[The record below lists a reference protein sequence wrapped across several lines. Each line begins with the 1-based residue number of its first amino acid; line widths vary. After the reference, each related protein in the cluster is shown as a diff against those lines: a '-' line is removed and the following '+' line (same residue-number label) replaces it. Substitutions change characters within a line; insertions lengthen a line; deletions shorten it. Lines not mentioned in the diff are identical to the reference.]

1 MFAADGI
8 RSFAIG
14 YFSIVFVV
22 IARNVG
28 IGALGLGIITGVSVA
43 AGIAIT
49 HLLTMLTNRHGARV
63 SLAVAGLLML
73 LTSVVV
79 LVAHSVT
86 MLFAAALFGFL
97 PPNGGLFIAAITEG
111 VLAQTPVQDRTKV
124 FATNGLIVTVLG
136 ALGALFASS
145 PLLIGVGETGGLRL
159 LTGLYGV
166 LGIAVTVVSLS
177 ILEVGPPS
185 LKTPHSQSQE
195 EGNDGF
201 VNLNAL
207 SSRSRSAINRLAL
220 LFIADSAGSGVVAS
234 TLIIYWLRVHFGLSV
249 LDLSLLFFG
258 MEVLSALSFPLAV
271 KISQKIGLLN
281 TAVFTHIPS
290 SILLMAVP
298 FSPGISVVAV
308 LLLARA
314 LLVEMDVPTRKSY
327 IASIVR
333 PEERRIAAARTSMG
347 KQTGRAIGPAIGGY
361 ALANLGAAAPFLL
374 GGLLKITYDLT
385 LWRSFRSVQSRD
397 ETI

>member
-63 SLAVAGLLML
+63 SLAVAGLLMF
-73 LTSVVV
+73 LTGVVV

-111 VLAQTPVQDRTKV
+111 VLAQTPVEDRTKV
-124 FATNGLIVTVLG
+124 FAKNGLIVTVLG
-136 ALGALFASS
+136 AMGALFASS
-145 PLLIGVGETGGLRL
+145 PLLLGVREAEGLRL

-166 LGIAVTVVSLS
+166 LGLAVTVVSLS
-177 ILEVGPPS
+177 FLEVDPPA
-185 LKTPHSQSQE
+185 LKAHHSQSQE
-195 EGNDGF
+195 AGNDGI
-201 VNLNAL
+201 VNVDTL
-207 SSRSRSAINRLAL
+207 SSHSRSAINRLAL
-220 LFIADSAGSGVVAS
+220 LFIADSTGSGVVAS

-258 MEVLSALSFPLAV
+258 MEVLSALSFPFAV

-290 SILLMAVP
+290 SILLMAIP
-298 FSPGISVVAV
+298 FSPGILVAAV

-361 ALANLGAAAPFLL
+361 ALANLGAVAPFLL